1 MTRHTVI
8 LSDSHLVEP
17 PDLYAQGMPHSESTW
32 PKSPEFLDCIFAGVP
47 DDERRQLTCNNAVKR
62 FRFDLG

>member
-1 MTRHTVI
+1 MTHHTV
-8 LSDSHLVEP
+8 LSSDSHPGEP

-32 PKSPEFLDCIFAGVP
+32 PKSLEFLDRMFAGVP
-47 DDERRQLTCNNAVKR
+47 DDERRQLSCDNAVKR